1 MKQRKR
7 IIAALAAAAMVFSS
21 VNAFAAQSWRA
32 SQVRVDLE
40 PVDNYKLDQGNSLG
54 DWSFFETAGYWP
66 VSTVVRNQGYLVPGT
81 TDQWITE
88 PGITLDEYKY
98 GDTANTSYFKP
109 MTKIYP
115 GGRTYTYDP
124 ILSSRSERGVI
135 ISGNG
140 SAADFWPLINIR
152 TNASDGLNEFVVQG
166 APYSDDNTGDAIVCF
181 TIPAAGDYEIYHRF
195 MNKGTGITGGS
206 GMVRRTIIRNGE
218 STFESAENSVDQTF
232 GAYTVAGQAA
242 PEATGTLRDTFA
254 KGDKI
259 YFRVNCLKDNYN
271 DKFFGNIKITKRDEL
286 GNVEKIYNLN
296 DLTMSGTE
304 QWRYYTSG
312 PNANE
317 TNPDNWYRLHV
328 KPNHGTDYV
337 FPNITDGVNNA
348 EKMTAAMFYWTLAG
362 GSAISFA
369 RRDIG
374 YPYFEWFYDETA
386 DYVKYEN
393 GVSAV
398 MTQSGAIISNG
409 YLAKNYS
416 MILAWVAP
424 KDGYY
429 KAGYEYAKHTKN
441 AGSDADG
448 DTEDTRIDVQ
458 LYKTG
463 KTAPEATWGSNY
475 IPNDGTNAVMEYMPI
490 IEMKAGDRIMY
501 RITCEDEYSGE
512 RVVQFAPVIT
522 EAETVTSYHSIN
534 GTELKVASSYT
545 DYAMEMDPEK
555 EMQFIYSVL
564 DENGVIAAVYVSESF
579 SLSQINSDGYNWS
592 GQIEDTFTLPK
603 EGNYKVVTYLWD
615 SINSMQP
622 IHPKTRCVSGDN

>member
-7 IIAALAAAAMVFSS
+7 IIAALAAIAMVFSS

-40 PVDNYKLDQGNSLG
+40 PVENYKYTQGNSLG

-98 GDTANTSYFKP
+98 GDTADTSYFKP

-124 ILSSRSERGVI
+124 ILSSRSQRSVI

-140 SAADFWPLINIR
+140 SAADFAPLINIR
-152 TNASDGLNEFVVQG
+152 TNSSDGLNEFVVQG

-181 TIPAAGDYEIYHRF
+181 TIPTAGDYEIYHRF
-195 MNKGTGITGGS
+195 MNKGTGIIGGN
-206 GMVRRTIIRNGE
+206 GIVRRTIIRSGE
-218 STFESAENSVDQTF
+218 PTFESAENSVDQEF
-232 GAYTVAGQAA
+232 GAFTNAGQAA

-254 KGDKI
+254 AGDKI

-271 DKFFGNIKITKRDEL
+271 DKFFGNVKITKRDEL

-312 PNANE
+312 PNSNE
-317 TNPDNWYRLHV
+317 TNPDNYYRMHV
-328 KPNHGTDYV
+328 KTNHAGGAW
-337 FPNITDGVNNA
+337 PNITDGVNNN

-362 GSAISFA
+362 ARAIGFDE
-369 RRDIG
+369 RDIG
-374 YPYFEWFYDETA
+374 YPYFEWYYNETP
-386 DYVKYEN
+386 DYKLYED

-409 YLAKNYS
+409 YLAKDYS
-416 MILAWVAP
+416 MILGWVAP

-429 KAGYEYAKHTKN
+429 KVGYEYAKHTSG

-448 DTEDTRIDVQ
+448 DTEDTKITLTLLEQ
-458 LYKTG
+458 
-463 KTAPEATWGSNY
+463 GSTNDTNVFDERY
-475 IPNDGTNAVMEYMPI
+475 IPNDGTNATMEDGYPI
-490 IEMKAGDRIMY
+490 IRMNAGDRIMY
-501 RITCEDEYSGE
+501 RISCEDEYSGT
-512 RVVQFAPVIT
+512 RIVQFTPFIT
-522 EAETVTSYHSIN
+522 EAEVMVSNHTIN
-534 GTELKVASSYT
+534 GTELKIASNYT
-545 DYAMEMDPEK
+545 DYANEMTGEED
-555 EMQFIYSVL
+555 MQFIYSVL
-564 DENGVIAAVYVSESF
+564 DENNKMVAAYTSKVFNLSEMSA
-579 SLSQINSDGYNWS
+579 DGLKWS
-592 GQIEDTFTLPK
+592 GHIENTFTLPA
-603 EGNYKVVTYLWD
+603 EGSYKVITYLWD
-615 SINSMQP
+615 SVEGMNP
-622 IHPKTRCVSGDN
+622 IHSKIRSVSGDD